1 MFKTDNVTQR
11 LQSQTAEK
19 EILELSGAVQGNRVE
34 DDVIMNVCSICM
46 CADNKGM
53 LTPSKSHRRF
63 IADLI
68 RFFRCNLSRL
78 EGLADLISQDISFV
92 NSAGNAKIL
101 LFGECKFLRCCFSA
115 AGIG

>member
-11 LQSQTAEK
+11 LQRQTAEK

-53 LTPSKSHRRF
+53 LTPGKSHRRF

-92 NSAGNAKIL
+92 NSAGNAEIL
-101 LFGECKFLRCCFSA
+101 LFGECEFLRCCFSA

>member
-11 LQSQTAEK
+11 LQRQTAEK

-68 RFFRCNLSRL
+68 RFFRF
-78 EGLADLISQDISFV
+78 EGLTDLISQDIPFV
-92 NSAGNAKIL
+92 NSAGNAEIL